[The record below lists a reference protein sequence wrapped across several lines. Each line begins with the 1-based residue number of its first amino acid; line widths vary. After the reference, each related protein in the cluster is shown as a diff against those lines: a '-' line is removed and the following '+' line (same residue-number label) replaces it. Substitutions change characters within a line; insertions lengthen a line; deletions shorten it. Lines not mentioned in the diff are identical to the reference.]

1 MPYAITLRL
10 DAKAASRVLAM
21 WDELAARG
29 VSDDAIR
36 LGYPPHLTLAILPDG
51 TDEGRLLATT
61 QQIAARWH
69 ALPVSL
75 ASIGFFPG
83 EPTTMFLAPV
93 VTPELLG
100 RHAELLASLAG
111 ETIDPHY
118 QIGHWVPHVTLAKD
132 LPDVAAAVATP
143 HPPRLPIDATLNM
156 VELVRFRPV
165 EILFSSR
172 LIAP

>member
-10 DAKAASRVLAM
+10 DANAASGVVAI

-29 VSDDAIR
+29 ISDDAIR
-36 LGYPPHLTLAILPDG
+36 LGYPPHLTLAVLPDDA
-51 TDEGRLLATT
+51 DESRLLTATRET
-61 QQIAARWH
+61 AAGWR

-83 EPTTMFLAPV
+83 TPATMFLAPV
-93 VTPELLG
+93 VSPELLE
-100 RHAELLASLAG
+100 RHSGLLASLAG

-118 QIGHWVPHVTLAKD
+118 QIGRWVPHVTLAKD
-132 LPDVAAAVATP
+132 LSDIAPAVAILRPT
-143 HPPRLPIDATLNM
+143 RLPIDALLDI

-165 EILFSSR
+165 EILSSNR
-172 LIAP
+172 LT